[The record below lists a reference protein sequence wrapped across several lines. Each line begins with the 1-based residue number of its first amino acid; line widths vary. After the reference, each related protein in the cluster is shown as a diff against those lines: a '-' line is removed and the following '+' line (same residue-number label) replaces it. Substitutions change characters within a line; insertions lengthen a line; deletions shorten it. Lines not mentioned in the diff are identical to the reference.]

1 MDAMLMMRPA
11 LRSRKYGVTALQV
24 RNTDFVFTANVRSQS
39 SSVLF
44 MNGMPGG
51 EAIPALFT
59 STSMRPSTSRVRST
73 MSFTSDVLVPS
84 HFMDGTLRPS
94 AFPSSAVFSALRT
107 WMSGIAMSAPSFAIA
122 RTMPRPMPLPP
133 PVTIATLPSSR
144 AMHASVDIIGA
155 PEGHMTTHT
164 LRSRNWFGRMD
175 LDGFATRSW
184 LKTEG
189 FSDLMFDG
197 RPVIGIANS
206 WSELT
211 NCNAHLRQVAEAV
224 KRGVLSAGGFPLEFP
239 TISLGEVLMKPTTML
254 FRNLMAMDVEECIR
268 AYPLDAVVLLSGCDK
283 TTPAMLMGAASADV
297 PAIMVTGGP
306 MLRGK
311 WRTEELGSGTDVRRL
326 WAERRADRLTDEELC
341 EVEACLSRSTGH
353 CMVMGTASTMA
364 SMAEALGMTLPGNA
378 AIPAPDS
385 RRLALAELTGR
396 RAVEMALRGGPR
408 PSEILTAKA
417 FDNPIRRDMAVG
429 GPTNAIVHLVA
440 LAGRAGVPL
449 PLARFDA
456 LSRSTPLLVNCKPS
470 GKYLMEDF
478 FYAGGLPVVLKEL
491 LPLLHGDALAVNG
504 RTLADNVRDARCW
517 NEDVIRPL
525 AIPLAP
531 EGGTVILF
539 GNLCPD
545 GAVLKQSAASPHL
558 LTHRGRAVVFESH
571 DDLARRI
578 DDPALAIDATSVL
591 VLKHAG
597 PKGAPGMPEW
607 GAAPI
612 PARLL
617 KQGVKDMVRISDA
630 RMSGTSYGTVVLH
643 VAPEESARPTH
654 L

>member
-1 MDAMLMMRPA
+1 
-11 LRSRKYGVTALQV
+11 
-24 RNTDFVFTANVRSQS
+24 
-39 SSVLF
+39 
-44 MNGMPGG
+44 
-51 EAIPALFT
+51 
-59 STSMRPSTSRVRST
+59 
-73 MSFTSDVLVPS
+73 
-84 HFMDGTLRPS
+84 
-94 AFPSSAVFSALRT
+94 
-107 WMSGIAMSAPSFAIA
+107 
-122 RTMPRPMPLPP
+122 
-133 PVTIATLPSSR
+133 
-144 AMHASVDIIGA
+144 
-155 PEGHMTTHT
+155 MTTQP
-164 LRSRNWFGRMD
+164 LRSRNWFGRQD
-175 LDGFATRSW
+175 LDGFAHRSW

-189 FSDLMFDG
+189 FSDHVFDG
-197 RPVIGIANS
+197 RPVVGVANS

-224 KRGVLSAGGFPLEFP
+224 KRGVWSAGGFPLEFP

-311 WRTEELGSGTDVRRL
+311 WREEELGSGTDLWRL
-326 WAERRADRLTDEELC
+326 WSERRAGRITDEELC
-341 EVEACLSRSTGH
+341 EAESCMSRSSGH

-385 RRLALAELTGR
+385 RRLALAELSGR
-396 RAVEMALRGGPR
+396 RAVEMALAGGPR
-408 PSEILTAKA
+408 PSAVLTAEA
-417 FDNPIRRDMAVG
+417 FDNAIRADMAIG
-429 GPTNAIVHLVA
+429 GSTNAIIHLVA
-440 LAGRAGVPL
+440 IAGRAGVRL
-449 PLARFDA
+449 PLTRFDE
-456 LSRSTPLLVNCKPS
+456 LSRTTPLLANLRPS

-478 FYAGGLPVVLKEL
+478 YYAGGLPVVLREL
-491 LPLLHGDALAVNG
+491 APHLHGGALTVSG
-504 RTLADNVRDARCW
+504 RTLADNVREAKCW

-525 AIPLAP
+525 AMPLAS
-531 EGGTVILF
+531 EGGTVILT

-558 LTHRGRAVVFESH
+558 LTHRGRAVVFEDH
-571 DDLARRI
+571 EDLHRRI
-578 DDPALAIDATSVL
+578 DEPGVAIDESSVL
-591 VLKHAG
+591 VLKQAG

-617 KQGVKDMVRISDA
+617 RRGVKDMVRISDA

-643 VAPEESARPTH
+643 VAPESAIGGPLALVRDGDEIELDVPRRSLTLRVSDEELARRRAAWRPRPPRFERGYGRLFLDHVLQANEGCDFDFLRGRAPVRLEDTAGPSH
-654 L
+654 A